1 MFQKNSH
8 THFQLSSPCPRL
20 GTAGYPSKAPGWRD
34 SSFSGARP
42 PAHPRE
48 VGVSERAWLTEGVV
62 MGGAGGGGGAGGAV
76 RC

>member
-1 MFQKNSH
+1 MLQKHSH
-8 THFQLSSPCPRL
+8 TSSCPLHVLVSVPQGVPRR
-20 GTAGYPSKAPGWRD
+20 PQD
-34 SSFSGARP
+34 CSFSGARP